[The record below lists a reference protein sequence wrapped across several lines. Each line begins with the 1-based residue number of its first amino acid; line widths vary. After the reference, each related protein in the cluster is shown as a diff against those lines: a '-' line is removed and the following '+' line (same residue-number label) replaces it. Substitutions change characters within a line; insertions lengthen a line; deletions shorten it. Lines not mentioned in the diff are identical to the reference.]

1 MRKIV
6 LAKLYT
12 NMCHVFPKFR
22 KATRKQM
29 YQFMARYYQKR
40 DWSFM
45 NYGYAPEDATEIPM
59 LEADDEINRYC
70 IQLYHHVANAVEL
83 RGLKV
88 LEVGS
93 GRGGGADYIKR
104 YLGPAR
110 MIGVDFSDKAVNLC
124 RHHYCVEGLSFV
136 PGDAEHLPFD
146 DDSFDAVV
154 NVESSHCYGSMTAFL
169 AQVRRV
175 LKPGGHFLFA
185 DFRPR
190 EQIKELD
197 EQLAH
202 SKMQPVRQ
210 KDITPN
216 VIEALDADHERRLA
230 HIRRGAPKLLVKLI
244 QEFAGTKGAGIYKG
258 FQSGAVV
265 YKSFVLQKA

>member
-1 MRKIV
+1 M

-12 NMCHVFPKFR
+12 NMCHTYPKFR
-22 KATRKQM
+22 KTTRKQM
-29 YQFMARYYQKR
+29 YQLMATYYRKR

-45 NYGYAPEDATEIPM
+45 NYGYASEDAAENPT
-59 LEADDEINRYC
+59 LQRDDEINRYC
-70 IQLYHHVANAVEL
+70 IQLYHHIASAVKL

-104 YLGPAR
+104 YLGPDQ
-110 MIGVDFSDKAVNLC
+110 MIGVDFSDRAVRLC
-124 RHHYCVEGLSFV
+124 QHHYRVEGLKFV

-154 NVESSHCYGSMTAFL
+154 NVESSHCYGSMDAFL

-190 EQIKELD
+190 EQIAEMD
-197 EQLAH
+197 EQLEH
-202 SKMQPVRQ
+202 SEMRPIRQ

-216 VIEALDADHERRLA
+216 VIEALDADHERRVA
-230 HIRRGAPKLLVKLI
+230 HIRRGAPKWLGKLL

-258 FQSGAVV
+258 FQTGAFI

>member
-1 MRKIV
+1 M
-6 LAKLYT
+6 LAKLYM
-12 NMCHVFPKFR
+12 NMCHAFPKFR

-45 NYGYAPEDATEIPM
+45 NFGYAPEDAA
-59 LEADDEINRYC
+59 EAPVLQSDDEINRYC
-70 IQLYHHVANAVEL
+70 IQLYHHVVSAVDL

-104 YLGPAR
+104 YLGPAW
-110 MIGVDFSDKAVNLC
+110 MIGVDFSDRAVSLC
-124 RHHYCVEGLSFV
+124 RQYYHVEGLSFV

-146 DDSFDAVV
+146 DESFDAVV

-190 EQIKELD
+190 ERIDELD

-202 SKMQPVRQ
+202 AALQPIRQ
-210 KDITPN
+210 KNITAN
-216 VIEALDADHERRLA
+216 VIKALDADHERRIA

-244 QEFAGTKGAGIYKG
+244 QEFAGIKGAEIYKR

-265 YKSFVLQKA
+265 YKSFVLQKV

>member
-1 MRKIV
+1 M
-6 LAKLYT
+6 
-12 NMCHVFPKFR
+12 
-22 KATRKQM
+22 
-29 YQFMARYYQKR
+29 
-40 DWSFM
+40 
-45 NYGYAPEDATEIPM
+45 
-59 LEADDEINRYC
+59 
-70 IQLYHHVANAVEL
+70 
-83 RGLKV
+83 

-124 RHHYCVEGLSFV
+124 RHHYCLEGLSFL

-146 DDSFDAVV
+146 DNSFDAVV
-154 NVESSHCYGSMTAFL
+154 NVESSHCYSSMTDFL

-175 LKPGGHFLFA
+175 LKPGGYFLFA
-185 DFRPR
+185 DFRSR
-190 EQIKELD
+190 EQIGELD
-197 EQLAH
+197 AQLVH
-202 SKMQPVRQ
+202 SRLQPIRQ
-210 KDITPN
+210 KNITPN
-216 VIEALDADHERRLA
+216 VLEALNADHERRIA

-258 FQSGAVV
+258 FQTGTFV

>member
-1 MRKIV
+1 M
-6 LAKLYT
+6 LARWYTKLCDLY
-12 NMCHVFPKFR
+12 PGFR
-22 KATRKQM
+22 KSSRKQM
-29 YQFMARYYQKR
+29 YQLMARYYQKR
-40 DWSFM
+40 DWTFM
-45 NYGYAPEDATEIPM
+45 NYGYAPEDASETPTLHEH
-59 LEADDEINRYC
+59 DEINRYC

-110 MIGVDFSDKAVNLC
+110 MVGVDFSDKAVNLC
-124 RHHYCVEGLSFV
+124 KQHYCVEGLHFM

-154 NVESSHCYGSMTAFL
+154 NVESSHCYGSMADFL
-169 AQVRRV
+169 AQVKRV

-185 DFRPR
+185 DFRTR
-190 EQIKELD
+190 EQLDNLD
-197 EQLAH
+197 EQLERTD
-202 SKMQPVRQ
+202 MQRIKQ
-210 KDITPN
+210 KNITPN
-216 VIEALDADHERRLA
+216 VIEALDADHERRIA
-230 HIRRGAPKLLVKLI
+230 HIRRGAPKWLGKLM

-258 FQSGAVV
+258 FQTGAFV
-265 YKSFVLQKA
+265 YQSFVLQKA

>member
-1 MRKIV
+1 V

-12 NMCHVFPKFR
+12 NMCHVYPKFR
-22 KATRKQM
+22 KSTRKQM
-29 YQFMARYYQKR
+29 YQLMARYYQKR

-45 NYGYAPEDATEIPM
+45 NYGYAPEDAAEVPT
-59 LEADDEINRYC
+59 LQSDDEINRYC

-110 MIGVDFSDKAVNLC
+110 MIGVDCSDKAVNLC
-124 RHHYCVEGLSFV
+124 RHHYCVEGLSFL

-154 NVESSHCYGSMTAFL
+154 NVESSHCYGSMAAFL

-190 EQIKELD
+190 EQIDEMD

-202 SKMQPVRQ
+202 SEMRCVRQ

-216 VIEALDADHERRLA
+216 VIEALDADHERRVA
-230 HIRRGAPKLLVKLI
+230 HIRRGAPKFLGKLM

-258 FQSGAVV
+258 FQTRAFV
-265 YKSFVLQKA
+265 YESFVLQKA

>member
-1 MRKIV
+1 M

-12 NMCHVFPKFR
+12 DMCHVYPKFR
-22 KATRKQM
+22 KTTRKQM
-29 YQFMARYYQKR
+29 YQFMAKYYQKR

-45 NYGYAPEDATEIPM
+45 NYGYAPEDATEVPT
-59 LEADDEINRYC
+59 LENDDEINRYC

-124 RHHYCVEGLSFV
+124 RQYYCVDGLSFV

-154 NVESSHCYGSMTAFL
+154 NVESSHCYGSMPAFL

-190 EQIKELD
+190 EQIDEMD
-197 EQLAH
+197 EQLEH
-202 SKMQPVRQ
+202 SEMQQVKQ
-210 KDITPN
+210 KNITPN
-216 VIEALDADHERRLA
+216 VVEALDADHERRIA
-230 HIRRGAPKLLVKLI
+230 HIRRGAPRFLGKLM

-258 FQSGAVV
+258 FQNGDFI